1 MPVNIEDDA
10 WPSPET
16 VALHDANGL
25 SNPPAGTAIEKRI
38 DELDRVPE
46 TDPRPLMPV
55 AVSVIVTVPENDEA
69 DCVSCHVIGPPPDES
84 VAEPVHV
91 PLTFS
96 VVEGCVGWVGGPEA
110 SPPPLQALVN
120 ASASTTRADRPLQ
133 RR

>member
-1 MPVNIEDDA
+1 MPVNEEDVA

-16 VALHDANGL
+16 VAVHDANGL
-25 SNPPAGTAIEKRI
+25 SNPPAGTVSEKRI

-46 TDPRPLMPV
+46 TDPRPLIPV
-55 AVSVIVTVPENDEA
+55 AVSVIVTVPENDAA

-84 VAEPVHV
+84 VAVPLHV

-96 VVEGCVGWVGGPEA
+96 VVVEGGAGSVGL
-110 SPPPLQALVN
+110 SPPPLHALVN
-120 ASASTTRADRPLQ
+120 ANASTRRADRPLQ